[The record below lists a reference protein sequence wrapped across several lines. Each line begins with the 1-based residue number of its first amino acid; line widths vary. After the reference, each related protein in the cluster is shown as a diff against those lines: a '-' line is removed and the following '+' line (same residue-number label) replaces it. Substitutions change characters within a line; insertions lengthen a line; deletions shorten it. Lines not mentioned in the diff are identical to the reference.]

1 MSTFRLRFSIQEDA
15 YEIQAY
21 VPTHSMIAKLIFE
34 RDFLKD
40 IEVIKKGRFEIK
52 RSLTEDSTLKHGSYR
67 R

>member
-21 VPTHSMIAKLIFE
+21 VPHSMIAKLIFE

-52 RSLTEDSTLKHGSYR
+52 QSLTEDSTFKHGSYR